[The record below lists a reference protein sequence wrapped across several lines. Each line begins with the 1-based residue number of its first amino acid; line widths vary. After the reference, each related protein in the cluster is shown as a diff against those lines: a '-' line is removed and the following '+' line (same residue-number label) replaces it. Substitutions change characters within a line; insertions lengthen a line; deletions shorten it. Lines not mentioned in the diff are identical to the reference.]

1 MANTTQQ
8 NFDAIR
14 VVGGLLGS
22 KILQDT
28 RLFSL
33 PGQSQQDYSIE
44 RGLTFNDEIG
54 RYWRIAQGRWREF
67 QQQRQ
72 REDVNLHAIT
82 VNDWLLPLLERVLG
96 YSVTPCQHKQTLGER
111 EFPITHQ
118 VWGQSL
124 PLVLC
129 DADQD
134 LDKSDAHYGQEGR
147 KRSPMG
153 LAQEY
158 LNAESQCLWS
168 MVSNGLVL
176 RLLRDNPAMT
186 RPAYVEVDFTR
197 LFEEDNYADFAA
209 LWLLLHAS
217 RVEPQQGQPEHCWLE
232 QWRER
237 GHDEGE
243 RVLDKLRY
251 GVADALRQL
260 GTGFL
265 AHPANSALRQ
275 KLTDDELSTD
285 AYFQQVLRLVYRFLF
300 MLTAEDRDVLL
311 LTRDY
316 DGEDFQ
322 GARDLYRAG
331 YSITLLR
338 ERARQRRHYDH
349 YGDAWQQLCVTFTGF
364 ASGQPLLGQPA
375 LGGLFSHDQ
384 CPDLASSQLANR
396 YLYSALFNLCYFE
409 HQGIQARINYRDM
422 DTEEFGSVYESL
434 LELMP
439 QIHPDG
445 QWRFSFIGD
454 ADDETAASRHSR
466 KLTSSYYTPDPLVQE
481 LIKSALEPVIAERL
495 KASPQ
500 QPRQALLGISVC
512 DPACGSGHFLLAAAR
527 RLATELAQID
537 AGSDQATEN
546 HYRHALRDVVRHC
559 IYGVDLNPMAVE
571 LCKTGLW
578 LESIEPGK
586 PLSFLDAHV
595 QCGNALVGILD
606 PEQLEKGIPADAY
619 KPLSGDDK
627 NICSELK
634 KQNAQAIKKDKY
646 GEKLAVS
653 LRVIPQAFK
662 ELEAMQEDT
671 VAQVE
676 AKRRAFAE
684 ARAKQDYQN
693 DRLKE
698 DLFTAAFFAPK
709 TAKTAQQVPTN
720 NHLKLAAEGHS
731 LPDDVRNFT
740 RELANTH
747 RFFHWS
753 LAFPQVFGE
762 GASGGF
768 DVMLGNPPWDQLQY
782 DPQEFFSSRAPEIAD
797 ARHMSAREKL
807 IKQLETSA
815 PSLYKEH
822 LKAQEAIL
830 RTQAFVHGGG
840 RFPLTSF
847 GRINLA
853 PLFAEHFSNAK
864 ATRGRSGF
872 IVPSGIATDSFTQQF
887 FRNLVETN
895 KIVSLFDF
903 ENREAIFP
911 DVHRSYKF
919 SLVTLGSKIVHSM
932 FGFFLSKA
940 NEIYDNRR
948 AFTLSQKDFAL
959 INPNTGTCPV
969 FRTQKDAEITK
980 KIYAS
985 GQVLIREPD
994 GKRPEINSWGIN
1006 FQLMFMMNTASHL
1019 FKTYKEI
1026 QEIGGSLTDQRA
1038 KVAGINYLPLYEA
1051 KMVHHYDHRWA
1062 TYELDGETS
1071 RDCTLAEKQNHHQNR
1086 PRYWVP
1092 ENEVTLR
1099 TAQAPKAVLE
1109 ACKKADNE
1117 LLTTAL
1123 TYWCA
1128 GAFLQQ
1134 NQTASAQALLGEP
1147 LRSEGKD
1154 LFDSGLTATA
1164 QAAAAM
1170 QEDFPLTTEEQA
1182 HLKAALEQQ
1191 QNLWQQIWPLLEAR
1205 RPKYLLGWRDI
1216 CRSTD
1221 ERTVIAGVIPFS
1233 GVGNNMPLI
1242 LFNKFNAI
1250 NAALL
1255 QANLTSLPFDFIA
1268 RHKVGGTHLNFFI
1281 IKQLPVLPPSAFDEN
1296 DEAFIIPRVL
1306 ELTYTEERL
1315 KSFAEDLGYHGEP
1328 FAFDP
1333 DRRHQLKCE
1342 LDAYYAKLYGL
1353 NEEELRYILDPTE
1366 VMGDDYPSETFRGLK
1381 NKDIKAYGKYL
1392 TQERV
1397 LAAWEELHK
1406 EDANQQYAPYRGAAY
1421 SPQGVIR
1428 NEQEAQV
1435 AGLLLLVIRQY
1446 QFIPRTKLNDFF
1458 TLIGTDISDDSE
1470 SLKTAAPELIQA
1482 AHLMESEH
1490 RWSLVLDYLQRHSLI
1505 RAEAEGYRSLAGN
1518 ELPQDVVVIDE
1529 LQDLAM
1535 RLQRI
1540 VTSWSEQSSE
1550 ERTGSLNER
1559 GENKQ
1564 A

>member
-22 KILQDT
+22 KILQDA
-28 RLFSL
+28 RLYSL

-118 VWGQSL
+118 AWGRSL

-129 DADQD
+129 SADQD
-134 LDKSDAHYGQEGR
+134 LDKSDNRYGQEGR

-168 MVSNGLVL
+168 LVSNGLVL

-197 LFEEDNYADFAA
+197 LFDEDNYADFAA

-217 RVEPQQGQPEHCWLE
+217 RVEPHKGQPEHCWLE

-243 RVLDKLRY
+243 RALDKLRY

-265 AHPANSALRQ
+265 AHPANTGLRQ
-275 KLTDDELSTD
+275 KLASDELSTD

-300 MLTAEDRDVLL
+300 LLTAEDRDVVLL
-311 LTRDY
+311 PRDY
-316 DGEDFQ
+316 DGEDHQ
-322 GARDLYRAG
+322 VARDLYQAG
-331 YSITLLR
+331 YSITRLR

-349 YGDAWQQLCVTFTGF
+349 HGDAWQQLCVTFTGF
-364 ASGQPLLGQPA
+364 ASGQPLLAQPA
-375 LGGLFSHDQ
+375 LGGLFAHDQ

-409 HQGIQARINYRDM
+409 HQGILARINYRDM

-434 LELMP
+434 LELIP

-445 QWRFSFIGD
+445 QWGFSFIGD
-454 ADDETAASRHSR
+454 ADDESAASGHSR
-466 KLTSSYYTPDPLVQE
+466 KLTGSYYTPDSLVQE
-481 LIKSALEPVIAERL
+481 LIKSALEPVIANRL
-495 KASPQ
+495 KANPQ

-537 AGSDQATEN
+537 AGSDQATEH

-595 QCGNALVGILD
+595 QCGNALVGILN

-627 NICSELK
+627 SLCSELK
-634 KQNAQAIKKDKY
+634 KQNAQAIKKSKH

-653 LRVIPQAFK
+653 LRVIPQTFK
-662 ELEAMQEDT
+662 QLEAMPEDT
-671 VAQVE
+671 VSQIE
-676 AKRRAFAE
+676 AKRRAFTE
-684 ARAKQDYQN
+684 ARAGQDYQN

-709 TAKTAQQVPTN
+709 TAETAKQVPTN

-731 LPDDVRNFT
+731 LPGGVRDLT

-747 RFFHWS
+747 RFFHWP

-762 GASGGF
+762 GAPGGF
-768 DVMLGNPPWDQLQY
+768 DVMLGNPPWERIKLQE
-782 DPQEFFSSRAPEIAD
+782 QEFFASRAPDIATAQNAAVRGRMIQALAESSNPNQKNLYRRFMQAKQGAEGSSAF
-797 ARHMSAREKL
+797 ARLS
-807 IKQLETSA
+807 
-815 PSLYKEH
+815 
-822 LKAQEAIL
+822 
-830 RTQAFVHGGG
+830 G
-840 RFPLTSF
+840 RFPLT
-847 GRINLA
+847 GRGDVNLYA
-853 PLFAEHFSNAK
+853 LFAEHFAK
-864 ATRGRSGF
+864 GINSEGRSGV
-872 IVPSGIATDSFTQQF
+872 IVPTGIATDDSTKYF
-887 FRNLVETN
+887 FGWLAEGKRLA
-895 KIVSLFDF
+895 SLYDF
-903 ENREAIFP
+903 ENREGIFKS
-911 DVHRSYKF
+911 VHRSYKF
-919 SLVTLGSKIVHSM
+919 CLLTTGNNISAADLS
-932 FGFFLSKA
+932 FFSTQPSQLADK
-940 NEIYDNRR
+940 RR
-948 AFTLSQKDFAL
+948 HFTLSAEEFSL
-959 INPNTGTCPV
+959 INPNTKTCPV
-969 FRTQKDAEITK
+969 FRAQKDAEITK
-980 KIYAS
+980 KIYRAAP
-985 GQVLIREPD
+985 VLIREAD
-994 GKRPEINSWGIN
+994 EHHPEINPWGIR
-1006 FQLMFMMNTASHL
+1006 FQAMFHMSNDSRL
-1019 FKTYKEI
+1019 FKGLSDLEP
-1026 QEIGGSLTDQRA
+1026 DQQ
-1038 KVAGINYLPLYEA
+1038 GYLPLYEA

-1062 TYELDGETS
+1062 TYETDGETS
-1071 RDCTLAEKQNHHQNR
+1071 RDCTLAEKQNPHYQSR

-1099 TAQAPKAVLE
+1099 TAQAPKAVLD

-1117 LLTTAL
+1117 LLYAAL
-1123 TYWCA
+1123 SSWCA

-1134 NQTASAQALLGEP
+1134 NQTATAEALFGEP

-1164 QAAAAM
+1164 QAAVAM
-1170 QEDFPLTTEEQA
+1170 QEDFPLTAEEQTR
-1182 HLKAALEQQ
+1182 LKAALEQQ
-1191 QNLWQQIWPLLEAR
+1191 QELWQQVWPLLEAR

-1221 ERTVIAGVIPFS
+1221 ERTVIAGVIPLS

-1428 NEQEAQV
+1428 NEQEAQI

-1458 TLIGTDISDDSE
+1458 SLIGTDISDDSE